1 MLTYN
6 THLPQLV
13 LPQYGRNIQQMV
25 DHCTD
30 IADRDER
37 NRCAKTIVDA
47 MLTLFPANGNRE
59 EHYRK
64 LWDHLIIMSRFK
76 LAIDLPFEPL
86 DPTVFADRPEPLT
99 LPQGM
104 PMYFRHYGS
113 CITRLVDII
122 CTMPEGHERD
132 ELTLLTANQMKKM
145 FLNINRDGADDSRIF
160 DDLRNMS
167 HGSIRL
173 DPASTVLN
181 DYRPTPLQAGKKK
194 KKK

>member
-1 MLTYN
+1 
-6 THLPQLV
+6 
-13 LPQYGRNIQQMV
+13 
-25 DHCTD
+25 
-30 IADRDER
+30 
-37 NRCAKTIVDA
+37 
-47 MLTLFPANGNRE
+47 
-59 EHYRK
+59 
-64 LWDHLIIMSRFK
+64 
-76 LAIDLPFEPL
+76 
-86 DPTVFADRPEPLT
+86 
-99 LPQGM
+99 
-104 PMYFRHYGS
+104 MYFRHYGS